1 MSLDTTIAV
10 FQFNDGMCRVG
21 LVQAVENF
29 DGFDWLKSRFPET
42 NRDQQMLGYRRYRSQ
57 KTALNAATRI
67 FLRHADNLQH
77 GVELIKLDCPS
88 LPPAKPAAEGD
99 DNVRHTYH

>member
-1 MSLDTTIAV
+1 MSADTTIAV

-67 FLRHADNLQH
+67 FLRHADDLQH

-88 LPPAKPAAEGD
+88 LPPANPTAMHD
-99 DNVRHTYH
+99 DTAGPTYH

>member
-1 MSLDTTIAV
+1 MSADTAIAV

-57 KTALNAATRI
+57 QTALNAATRI
-67 FLRHADNLQH
+67 FLRHADGLQH

-88 LPPAKPAAEGD
+88 LPPANSKAKRD
-99 DNVRHTYH
+99 DAGPTYH